1 MRTAAA
7 FLLLL
12 PLIFVSCESSND
24 DEQPNPYPRG
34 RGGYGGGYG
43 RGGDEGMTRPRATAS
58 GALEFVPPAD
68 WWRDPQLANAV
79 NLTSDQVAALEKIS
93 TDSGD
98 DADKLERDS
107 GVALR
112 DLRSLLESD
121 KPAEADILAAGKR
134 IRDMRDSMFDKQ
146 LATLAAERIVL
157 TKQQWQTLQDQLTSR
172 RSERGRDRG
181 GYPGRGGFPGRG
193 GRRPGFPG

>member
-12 PLIFVSCESSND
+12 PLIFISCQSSND
-24 DEQPNPYPRG
+24 DPYPRG

-43 RGGDEGMTRPRATAS
+43 RGDDEGMTRPRAMAS
-58 GALEFVPPAD
+58 GALEFLPPSD

-79 NLTSDQVAALEKIS
+79 NLTPDQVEALEKIS
-93 TDSGD
+93 KDSGD
-98 DADKLERDS
+98 DADKLDRDS

-121 KPAEADILAAGKR
+121 KPAEADILASGKR
-134 IRDMRDSMFDKQ
+134 IREMRDSMFDKQ
-146 LATLAAERIVL
+146 LATLAAERVVL

-172 RSERGRDRG
+172 RNERGRDRG